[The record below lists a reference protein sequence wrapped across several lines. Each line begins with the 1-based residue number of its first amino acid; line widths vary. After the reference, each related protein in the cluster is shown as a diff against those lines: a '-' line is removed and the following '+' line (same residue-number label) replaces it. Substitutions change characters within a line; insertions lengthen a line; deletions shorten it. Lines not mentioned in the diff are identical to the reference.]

1 MEGKE
6 DGLQLG
12 TELKLGRLEET
23 IDSEGT
29 SLGIKETDGLVLEG
43 SVDGASDGSSM
54 GLPLG
59 LSLGEPERVTRRSQ
73 RWFVTWAPLG

>member
-23 IDSEGT
+23 IDE
-29 SLGIKETDGLVLEG
+29 LHWELKKLMDC
-43 SVDGASDGSSM
+43 
-54 GLPLG
+54 
-59 LSLGEPERVTRRSQ
+59 
-73 RWFVTWAPLG
+73 

>member
-54 GLPLG
+54 GLSLG
-59 LSLGEPERVTRRSQ
+59 LSLGEVEGSLDGANDGSSLG
-73 RWFVTWAPLG
+73 APLG